1 MLQSRTLAALL
12 RASRGGGVQP
22 NRPVRVVRL
31 FFRCQTAVSSSG
43 SADVAFLKT
52 AVSFRPATRKIQTCN
67 TRDSNLQYERF
78 QACNTRTQIKRGR
91 KRTGW
96 SDKCL
101 EAPHLKAVCTVRRV
115 AGIEVRRVEV
125 QVQAA
130 DAVDRRRPAIPVVAD
145 VPQRSLAAAAVAR
158 GSYRA
163 SSLFPY
169 SLGKCPSLSC
179 RYRLSFDTVRRLTND
194 SPAGMISGLLNLS
207 SALPAAG
214 TGSTHTGTPG
224 PPCPVIYIPN
234 SFRSPFGKDAAT
246 RS

>member
-52 AVSFRPATRKIQTCN
+52 AVSFRPATRKI
-67 TRDSNLQYERF
+67 

-145 VPQRSLAAAAVAR
+145 VPQRSLAVAAVTRGGCPYPARNNAR
-158 GSYRA
+158 GQNKAQVNAGGTAPESRGHGHA
-163 SSLFPY
+163 ECCV
-169 SLGKCPSLSC
+169 GVPS
-179 RYRLSFDTVRRLTND
+179 D
-194 SPAGMISGLLNLS
+194 
-207 SALPAAG
+207 
-214 TGSTHTGTPG
+214 
-224 PPCPVIYIPN
+224 
-234 SFRSPFGKDAAT
+234 
-246 RS
+246 